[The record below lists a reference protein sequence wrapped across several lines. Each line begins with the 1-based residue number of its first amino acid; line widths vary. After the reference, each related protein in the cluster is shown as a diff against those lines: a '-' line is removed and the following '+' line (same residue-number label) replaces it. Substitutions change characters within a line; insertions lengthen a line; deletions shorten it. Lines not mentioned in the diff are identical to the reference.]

1 MKKKFGSIST
11 RTIIVFVSTLICC
24 LLISLAVFIN
34 RTEFER
40 LTMEALIYE
49 KGNSVVESISDL
61 LYRTQTLAS
70 FILQYGGDDFDFER
84 LAPLLVADP
93 AIFNILIAPD
103 GIVTRVYP
111 LEGNEAVL
119 GLNFFEEGAGNREAV
134 LAKELGSLVLGGPFE
149 AVQGLDILV
158 GRRPIFMKNAEG
170 VEEFWGLVSVTL
182 RHPDALKGVSHNKL
196 YVLGYEYDIWRINP
210 DNNQHQIIIS
220 NRPDPETSGD
230 YVEAV
235 FRMYEAEWFFR
246 IYSSQAWYGYVELWL
261 LTPASFILSFLLA
274 MVVQHNHVLRVLKN
288 KLTDL
293 SNADPLTGVFN
304 RRYFMSAVSAQ
315 MQRID
320 RTESES
326 FIVMVD
332 LDHFK
337 SVNDKYGH
345 QVGDIVI
352 QETAR
357 WIEGILRPYDI
368 FARYGG
374 EEFVI
379 FLSDIDKKSALHVT
393 ERIRATI
400 EESEITQKGDSFNVT
415 ASLGIA
421 AAAPVNDLDD
431 AIAFADAALYKAKQ
445 EGRNRVCFA
454 D

>member
-1 MKKKFGSIST
+1 MRKKLGSIST
-11 RTIIVFVSTLICC
+11 RTIIVFASTLVCC
-24 LLISLAVFIN
+24 LLISAAVFVN
-34 RTEFER
+34 RTEIER
-40 LTMEALIYE
+40 LTMEGLIYE
-49 KGNSVVESISDL
+49 KGNSVVESISEL

-70 FILQYGGDDFDFER
+70 FIVQYGGDDFDFER

-111 LEGNEAVL
+111 IEGNEAVL
-119 GLNFFEEGAGNREAV
+119 GLNFFEEGAGNLEAMI
-134 LAKELGSLVLGGPFE
+134 AKETRSLVLGGPFE
-149 AVQGLDILV
+149 AVQGLYILV
-158 GRRPIFMKNAEG
+158 GRFPIFMKNDYG

-182 RHPDALKGVSHNKL
+182 RHPEALKGVSHNKL

-210 DNNQHQIIIS
+210 DNNQQQIIIS
-220 NRPDPETSGD
+220 NRPDPELCGN

-235 FRMYEAEWFFR
+235 FRMYGAEWFFR
-246 IYSSQAWYGYVELWL
+246 IYSSRPWYGYVELWL
-261 LTPASFILSFLLA
+261 LIPASFILSFLLA
-274 MVVQHNHVLRVLKN
+274 MMVQHNHVLRMLKN

-293 SNADPLTGVFN
+293 SNSDPLTGIFN
-304 RRYFMSAVSAQ
+304 RRYFMTTVAAQ

-326 FIVMVD
+326 FIVMLD

-352 QETAR
+352 QETAK
-357 WIEGILRPYDI
+357 WVTDILRPYDI

-374 EEFVI
+374 EEFII

-393 ERIRATI
+393 ERIRAAI
-400 EESEITQKGDSFNVT
+400 EETEIKEKGQAFHVT
-415 ASLGIA
+415 ASLGVA
-421 AAAPVNDLDD
+421 AAAPVNNLNE
-431 AIAFADAALYKAKQ
+431 AIALADGALYKAKQ
-445 EGRNRVCFA
+445 DGRNRVYFA
-454 D
+454 E